1 MALATERY
9 SFSFEARGT
18 SRAIN
23 ATSLRVV
30 VDGDHWLVDVARQ
43 MLRPGM
49 SGELRKF

>member
-30 VDGDHWLVDVARQ
+30 VDGDHWLQVGGRGKADAQTGDVW
-43 MLRPGM
+43 
-49 SGELRKF
+49 